1 MYLNINHDKHIWP
14 TKNRVNMRLFLHFL
28 VFYPLQ
34 QVQITCDSYCS
45 RDGTSTKGALMY
57 PNHSEDDSNSFETP
71 TPTRR
76 GKKICSGIPEPL
88 PLMEGQGKSLKVLGF
103 SQNQRADFLQI
114 LMRFGVG
121 DYDWKQFAPR
131 IKHKSYEEITEYGKL
146 LLSHIAEDITDS
158 PTFTGL
164 EPMDI
169 STVSTSQPSFEGHNS
184 TVIAHGARGSGKTH
198 IIQGSACYC

>member
-45 RDGTSTKGALMY
+45 RDGTSTK
-57 PNHSEDDSNSFETP
+57 
-71 TPTRR
+71 
-76 GKKICSGIPEPL
+76 GIPEPL

-198 IIQGSACYC
+198 IIQRSCQSWFLKIVVEISLKD

>member
-1 MYLNINHDKHIWP
+1 MAYKEQSEHEVISA
-14 TKNRVNMRLFLHFL
+14 FLGL
-28 VFYPLQ
+28 LSSA
-34 QVQITCDSYCS
+34 TS

-158 PTFTGL
+158 PTFTA
-164 EPMDI
+164 
-169 STVSTSQPSFEGHNS
+169 FEGHNS

-198 IIQGSACYC
+198 IIQCLLLLNFFQLLRKMGNP

>member
-131 IKHKSYEEITEYGKL
+131 IKHKSYEEITDFYCIPFSLWGELY
-146 LLSHIAEDITDS
+146 D
-158 PTFTGL
+158 
-164 EPMDI
+164 
-169 STVSTSQPSFEGHNS
+169 N
-184 TVIAHGARGSGKTH
+184 RTH
-198 IIQGSACYC
+198 MNIKILAFNDKNVVYMYTQVTK